1 MKNRTRLI
9 RVSLILLALFLSRLE
24 DAWSAEKS
32 AKLTTVR
39 IGYVSR
45 SILDMPFI
53 SARDRGY
60 FREEGLEPELIF
72 MKAAQTIPAMLAGGV
87 DFGTATGTAVAAAVS
102 GVDVRVVFALTD
114 KPSFDMLALPSITSL
129 QQMRGKKI
137 GITAF
142 GALAEI
148 LARQIFIANK
158 IPPEQVTFLPLGT
171 SDVLYIA
178 LKAGTIDA
186 TMLQIPQTLLAQ
198 DEGFR
203 KLASGADV
211 YRAVQGG
218 LTTTKATINERP
230 ELVTKMIRATQKSLR
245 LIRSDRKYAV
255 EFIKGPYLDLGK
267 DRDRFADRI
276 YDAALQ
282 YYLQSGAVDE
292 KLQREMI
299 AVAAQRVK
307 PKELAPPERVF
318 DFSFAQKVADTLK

>member
-1 MKNRTRLI
+1 MKQMNRVALI
-9 RVSLILLALFLSRLE
+9 VGIVAAVLSGERQLVHC
-24 DAWSAEKS
+24 AEKS
-32 AKLTTVR
+32 AKLAAVR

-45 SILDMPFI
+45 SILDMPFMI
-53 SARDRGY
+53 ARDRGY

-72 MKAAQTIPAMLAGGV
+72 MKAAQTIPAMLAGGI

-102 GVDVRVVFALTD
+102 AVDVRVVFALTD
-114 KPSFDMLALPSITSL
+114 KPSFDLLVLPNITNL

-137 GITAF
+137 GVTAF

-171 SDVLYIA
+171 SDVLYVA
-178 LKAGTIDA
+178 LKAGAVDA
-186 TMLQIPQTLLAQ
+186 TMLQIPQNFLAM

-218 LTTTKATINERP
+218 LTTTKALINERP
-230 ELVTKMIRATQKSLR
+230 ELVTKMIRVTQRSLR
-245 LIRSDRKYAV
+245 LIRNDRKYAV

-282 YYLQSGAVDE
+282 YYLQTGVVEE

-307 PKELAPPERVF
+307 PKELPPPERVF
-318 DFSFAQKVADTLK
+318 DFSFAQKVAESMK